1 MTNLEFMKILIGN
14 GCVTKNDFAQKN
26 HLDYSAL
33 IGTLN
38 GRKKSPDVLKA
49 LAEIGVT
56 TNDLPIEHD

>member
-1 MTNLEFMKILIGN
+1 MTNLQFMKILIDN
-14 GCVTKNDFAQKN
+14 ECVTKNDFAQKN

-38 GRKKSPDVLKA
+38 GRKRSPDVLRA
-49 LAEIGVT
+49 LESIGVT